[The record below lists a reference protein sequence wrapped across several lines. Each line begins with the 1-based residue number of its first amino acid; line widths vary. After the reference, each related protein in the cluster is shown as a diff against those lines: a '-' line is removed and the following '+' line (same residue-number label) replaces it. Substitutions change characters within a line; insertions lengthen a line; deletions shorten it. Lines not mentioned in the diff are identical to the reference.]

1 MLGDGNIVD
10 PGNLIFLSGFACK
23 GDETSVLQC
32 VSLVLYEESCELE
45 KIARVTCGSKLAGP
59 IRKHACILG
68 FLVDMCNAAQRY
80 TRIGFLLNSNLIGVS
95 VIQMLSR

>member
-10 PGNLIFLSGFACK
+10 PGNLIFLSGFACE

-32 VSLVLYEESCELE
+32 VSLVPYEESCELE

-59 IRKHACILG
+59 IQKRACILG
-68 FLVDMCNAAQRY
+68 LLVDLCNEAQCY
-80 TRIGFLLNSNLIGVS
+80 TCVVFLLNSNMIGLS
-95 VIQMLSR
+95 VF